1 MDGEETMLNNQPP
14 QGKLDLD
21 TLREMI
27 AQEEIETII
36 TAFPDMYGRLLGK
49 RIAGPFFVT
58 DVIKGGIHLC
68 NYLLACDMEMEPIPG
83 YRFASWEQGY
93 GDIHCQPDWS
103 TLRRAT
109 WLDKTAIV
117 LCDVYDEETGELV
130 EIVPRTVLRRQ
141 MERAQAAGFLPM
153 GGAELEMFIF
163 QENYQSAQE
172 KGFQSLKPYGAYIE
186 DYHILQGTREEPLI
200 GAIRHH
206 LDRSG
211 VPVEFSKGEWGQG
224 QHEINIRYADFLEM
238 SDRSVIFKQVCKEVA
253 MQQGLAVTFMA
264 KWHEGA
270 AGNSLHLHS
279 SLWDPAATRSL
290 FAGEG
295 QMPGL
300 PAGVSDTF
308 RWYLGGLMAHAREL
322 SLFAAPYINSYKRYQ
337 AGSFAPTGIAWAHD
351 NRTAGFR
358 IVGHGNSLRVECRI
372 PGADANPYLAFAATL
387 AAGLDGI
394 ENRIEPP
401 PAFGG
406 DVYAA
411 HEVPRVPT
419 SLSEAIREFEQSDV
433 VRRAFG
439 DEVVEHYLHFA
450 RTEQRIFD
458 QVVTT
463 WERARFFERI

>member
-1 MDGEETMLNNQPP
+1 MSDNQPP
-14 QGKLDLD
+14 RGKLDLN
-21 TLREMI
+21 TLRELI
-27 AQEEIETII
+27 AREEIETII

-49 RIAGPFFVT
+49 RIAGPFFVNE
-58 DVIKGGIHLC
+58 VIEHGVHTC
-68 NYLLACDMEMEPIPG
+68 NYLLACDMEMEPMPG

-93 GDIHCQPDWS
+93 GDIHCRPDWD

-117 LCDVYDEETGELV
+117 FCDVFDEDTGDVV
-130 EIVPRTVLRRQ
+130 EIAPRTVLKRQ
-141 MERAQAAGFLPM
+141 MDRARAAGFLPM

-163 QENYQSAQE
+163 QETYESAQQ
-172 KGFQSLKPYGAYIE
+172 KGFQGLQPFGGYIE
-186 DYHILQGTREEPLI
+186 DYHILQGTRAEPLI

-211 VPVEFSKGEWGQG
+211 VPVEFSKGEWGKG
-224 QHEINIRYADFLEM
+224 QHEINVRYADFLEM
-238 SDRSVIFKQVCKEVA
+238 SDRSMIFKQVCKEIA
-253 MQQGLAVTFMA
+253 MQQDLAVTFMA
-264 KWHEGA
+264 KWHEDA

-279 SLWDPAATRSL
+279 SLWNLDGSRSL
-290 FAGEG
+290 FSGEKKDS
-295 QMPGL
+295 GL
-300 PAGVSDTF
+300 PTGASDLF
-308 RWYLGGLMAHAREL
+308 FWYLGGLMAHAREV
-322 SLFAAPYINSYKRYQ
+322 SLFFAPSVNSYKRYQ
-337 AGSFAPTGIAWAHD
+337 AGSFAPTGIAWAYD

-358 IVGHGNSLRVECRI
+358 IVGHDNSLRVECRI

-394 ENRIEPP
+394 EHRIEPP
-401 PAFGG
+401 PAFAG

-411 HEVPRVPT
+411 DVLRVPT
-419 SLSEAIREFEQSDV
+419 SLNEAIGEFERSEF

-439 DEVVEHYLHFA
+439 NEVVEHYLHFA
-450 RTEQRIFD
+450 RTEQRLFD